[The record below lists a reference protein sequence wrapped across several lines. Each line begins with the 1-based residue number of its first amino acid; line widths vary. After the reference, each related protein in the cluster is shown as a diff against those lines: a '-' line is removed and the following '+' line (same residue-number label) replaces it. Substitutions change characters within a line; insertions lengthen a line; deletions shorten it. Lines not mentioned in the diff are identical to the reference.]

1 MKEKIVVGISGGVDS
16 SVAALLLAEQGYDVQ
31 CIFMKNWEDKD
42 GEICT
47 SAEDYNDALQVCNIL
62 GLPIHSVNFSK
73 EYWDKVFSYFLSEYK
88 AGRTP
93 NPDVLCNREIKFKAF
108 LNYAMKLGFKKIATG
123 HYAKIECINSQYR
136 LLKGKDK
143 NKDQSYFLYMLSHDP
158 LSRSE
163 FPLGDLD
170 KKDVRNIA
178 KKAGLPTADKKD
190 STGICFVGEQNF
202 KQFLERFLPA
212 NPGDIISSDGKKV
225 GTHSGLM
232 YYTIGQRKGLGIG
245 GGHSDLNDPWYVVG
259 KDMIKNNLIVCQ
271 GKDNPSL
278 YNDKIIATQL
288 HWISNIMPNERQEL
302 AAKIRYRQ
310 KDQACT
316 IELVKNKSA
325 IVSFNKPIFAAAA
338 GQSIVF
344 YKNEECLGGGIIEPY
359 VN

>member
-288 HWISNIMPNERQEL
+288 HWISNIMPNKRQEL

>member
-1 MKEKIVVGISGGVDS
+1 MKEKIVVGISGGVHS

-47 SAEDYNDALQVCNIL
+47 SADDYNDALQVCNIL

-108 LNYAMKLGFKKIATG
+108 LNYAMRLGFKKIATG

>member
-47 SAEDYNDALQVCNIL
+47 SADDYNDALQVCNIL

-178 KKAGLPTADKKD
+178 KKAGLPTAEKKD

-202 KQFLERFLPA
+202 KQFLARFLPA
-212 NPGDIISSDGKKV
+212 NPGAIISSDGKKV

-278 YNDKIIATQL
+278 YYEKIIATQL
-288 HWISNIMPNERQEL
+288 HWISKLRPDEEKEL
-302 AAKIRYRQ
+302 GVKIRYRQ
-310 KDQACT
+310 KDQVCN
-316 IELVKNKSA
+316 IEMLNNNSALVH
-325 IVSFNKPIFAAAA
+325 FNKPVFAAAP

-344 YKNEECLGGGIIEPY
+344 YNEEICLGGGIIEPY

>member
-1 MKEKIVVGISGGVDS
+1 
-16 SVAALLLAEQGYDVQ
+16 
-31 CIFMKNWEDKD
+31 
-42 GEICT
+42 
-47 SAEDYNDALQVCNIL
+47 
-62 GLPIHSVNFSK
+62 
-73 EYWDKVFSYFLSEYK
+73 
-88 AGRTP
+88 
-93 NPDVLCNREIKFKAF
+93 
-108 LNYAMKLGFKKIATG
+108 
-123 HYAKIECINSQYR
+123 
-136 LLKGKDK
+136 
-143 NKDQSYFLYMLSHDP
+143 MLSHDP

-163 FPLGDLD
+163 FPLGDLN

>member
-47 SAEDYNDALQVCNIL
+47 SADDYNDALQVCNIL

-108 LNYAMKLGFKKIATG
+108 LNYAMRLGFKKIATG

-344 YKNEECLGGGIIEPY
+344 YKHEECLGGGIIEPY